1 MKNQKFR
8 QWYNRKALL
17 AGVLAVSMAVSPM
30 TTAFAGTGAQT
41 AVATQEQEAVNEVV
55 LADFNFDEAAE
66 DGSFNGGNAI
76 ATVGGGSIE
85 LVDHDGGKAAKFV
98 ASDKDWLQVTKA
110 DGSSLLD
117 GYEEVTISYDI
128 LPEMS
133 NSHWVFYAAQNGN
146 SLNWNDNG
154 NKERYLGVL
163 VKNGN
168 TEIERYNNTGSRPTN
183 PTIKMTASQWQH
195 VDIVYTKDATV
206 AYLNGVRVSKVASS
220 YSLKDILGNNGVFWL
235 GKAAWGGGEYSSMQ
249 LDNFKI
255 VAGTSLYDNDRVTA
269 ATSEIETALGDI
281 DNVIGDLNLIQTSSD
296 GLSVT
301 WTSDNTDIVTA
312 DGKVTIPT
320 DGNKEVTLTA
330 IMKDGDKT
338 VGEKTYKVTVLDQNA
353 MLNELADQLTLPYST
368 ESGSEVYGNITL
380 PETIGAADVTWST
393 KQSDIVDVNSHEV
406 AGYDA
411 MPAGVVTRPEK
422 DTDVTL
428 TATITWKGLS
438 TTKDFTFTVK
448 AAPEKIEESDYT
460 DYFFAYFAGEGYSDG
475 EQIYFASSQDG
486 MNWDDLNNNNPI
498 LTSALGEKGVRD
510 PFIIRS
516 PEGDKFYLIATDLKI
531 NGGNGWDAAQNNG
544 SQSLMIWES
553 TDLVNWSDERM
564 VEVSADIGAGCTWA
578 PEATY
583 DAKTGEYVVY
593 WASRTPEKDTKQ
605 RLYYAK
611 TRDFYTFTE
620 PQLYIDYDQSSI
632 DTTMIENNGTY
643 YRFTKNEGGSTN
655 SLGAKTK
662 TIFLEKSDS
671 VLGNFTQIASDSL
684 NSNQYVEGPTIFK
697 LNQDDTDG
705 TDKWCLLVD
714 DFGGSGYY
722 PLVTTD
728 LESGVFTKPESG
740 TYKMPSRARH
750 GTPIRVTSEE
760 YKKIMAAY
768 SSPDTV
774 TATAIMGQEPQLP
787 DTVTV
792 NGEEKNVTWNLDGVS
807 FTGTPYSYVTVTG
820 SVEGSIVAAT
830 AQVQLIPDNVEYMID
845 SNNTGSKTW
854 ENVKAVSDKLLN
866 TNAADQAKTED
877 NSWGYTSVVGD
888 SGDIKGYSQ
897 VSETNPYAGGWWARS
912 NKNITYQVTLPKGE
926 HQIMLGCTGWWSM
939 GRAMDVYYSVNGGA
953 EIKLCDFDAV
963 KSSETYAEGTIE
975 LTEDAVVTLTVKKAA
990 SDDPILSWISIS
1002 DVTKAP
1008 EISTDALQAKVDAA
1022 KAYEA
1027 DKADYTSGSYGA
1039 VEAAVKAAEA
1049 LIAEPTSQEEV
1060 DAAAE
1065 AIQKALDA
1073 LVSIKD
1079 LKASYAANQGKDADA
1094 YTEDSYKAYTDA
1106 LAQAKEVLENADA
1119 TAEQVEAALTG
1130 LEKAVAG
1137 LTEKTPDPDPTPDP
1151 TPTPEPTYTNG
1162 LSDVPAADGNWY
1174 YYQDGKIATDLTT
1187 VTYNKYGWFYV
1198 HNGKVDFNYNGL
1210 AANEYGWWKISGGA
1224 VDFNFNGMAANEYGW
1239 WKISGGAVD
1248 FNYNGLA
1255 ANEYGWW
1262 KITGG
1267 AVDFNYNGLAANEYG
1282 WWKITG
1288 GAVDFTYN
1296 GVVANEAG
1304 YWYVRGGAIDF
1315 SFSGKVSVNGS
1326 IRNVKNGKVSR

>member
-1 MKNQKFR
+1 MKNQKYR
-8 QWYNRKALL
+8 QWCNRKALL
-17 AGVLAVSMAVSPM
+17 AGVLAVSMAVTPM
-30 TTAFAGTGAQT
+30 TTAFAGTGTQT
-41 AVATQEQEAVNEVV
+41 AIALQDAKETSDEVV
-55 LADFNFDEAAE
+55 LADFDFNEAGD
-66 DGSFNGGNAI
+66 DGSFSGGNAI

-98 ASDKDWLQVTKA
+98 ASDKDWMQVRAA
-110 DGSSLLD
+110 DGSSLLKGHD
-117 GYEEVTISYDI
+117 EVTISYDI

-133 NSHWVFYAAQNGN
+133 NSHWVFYAAENGN

-163 VKNGN
+163 VKNGT
-168 TEIERYNNTGSRPTN
+168 TEIERYNNTGSRPAN
-183 PTIKMTASQWQH
+183 PTIKMAVSQWQH

-220 YSLKDILGNNGVFWL
+220 YSLTDILGDNGIFWI

-249 LDNFKI
+249 LDNLKI
-255 VAGTSLYDNDRVTA
+255 VAGTRLYDNDRVTA
-269 ATSEIETALGDI
+269 AASELETALGDMDHI
-281 DNVIGDLNLIQTSSD
+281 IGNLNLLRTSSD
-296 GLSVT
+296 GLSIT
-301 WTSDNTDIVTA
+301 WTSDNVNIVKE
-312 DGKVTIPT
+312 DGTVTIPT

-330 IMKDGDKT
+330 TMKDGEKI

-353 MLNELADQLTLPYST
+353 MLKELADQLTLPYST
-368 ESGSEVYGNITL
+368 ERGSEVYGNITL
-380 PETIGAADVTWST
+380 PETIGAAEVTWST
-393 KQSDIVDVNSHEV
+393 EQSDIVDVASHEV
-406 AGYDA
+406 EGYDA
-411 MPAGVVTRPEK
+411 MPAGAVTRPEK

-448 AAPEKIEESDYT
+448 AAPKQIEDAEYT

-486 MNWDDLNNNNPI
+486 MNWDDLNNNHPI
-498 LTSALGEKGVRD
+498 LTSTLGEKGVRD

-564 VEVSADIGAGCTWA
+564 VEVSAAIGAGCTWA

-583 DAKTGEYVVY
+583 DEKTGEYVIY
-593 WASRTPEKDTKQ
+593 WASRTPSVDTKQ
-605 RLYYAK
+605 RLYYVK

-620 PQLYIDYDQSSI
+620 PKLYIEKDQSSI
-632 DTTMIENNGTY
+632 DTTMIEHNGTY
-643 YRFTKNEGGSTN
+643 YRFTKNEGDSTN

-714 DFGGSGYY
+714 DFGGGGYY

-760 YKKIMAAY
+760 YQKIMAAY
-768 SSPDTV
+768 SSPETV
-774 TATAIMGQEPQLP
+774 TTTTIMGQEPQLP
-787 DTVTV
+787 ETVTV
-792 NGEEKNVTWNLDGVS
+792 NGAEKAVTWNLEGVS
-807 FTGTPYSYVTVTG
+807 FAGNPYSYVTVTG

-830 AQVQLIPDNVEYMID
+830 AQVQLIPENVEYMID
-845 SNNTGSKTW
+845 SNNIGSQTW

-866 TNAADQAKTED
+866 TEAADQAKTEE

-888 SGDIKGYSQ
+888 SGDMKGYSE
-897 VSETNPYAGGWWARS
+897 VSSTNPYAGGWWARGS
-912 NKNITYQVTLPKGE
+912 KNITYQVTLPAGE

-939 GRAMDVYYSVNGGA
+939 GREMDVYYSVNGGA
-953 EIKLCDFDAV
+953 ESKLCDFDAV

-975 LTEDAVVTLTVKKAA
+975 LPEEAVVTLTVKKAA
-990 SDDPILSWISIS
+990 GDDPILSWISIS

-1008 EISTDALQAKVDAA
+1008 D
-1022 KAYEA
+1022 
-1027 DKADYTSGSYGA
+1027 
-1039 VEAAVKAAEA
+1039 
-1049 LIAEPTSQEEV
+1049 P
-1060 DAAAE
+1060 
-1065 AIQKALDA
+1065 
-1073 LVSIKD
+1073 
-1079 LKASYAANQGKDADA
+1079 
-1094 YTEDSYKAYTDA
+1094 
-1106 LAQAKEVLENADA
+1106 
-1119 TAEQVEAALTG
+1119 
-1130 LEKAVAG
+1130 
-1137 LTEKTPDPDPTPDP
+1137 TPDPDPTPTPDP
-1151 TPTPEPTYTNG
+1151 DPTPEP
-1162 LSDVPAADGNWY
+1162 AHADGLANSPEADGSWY
-1174 YYQDGKIATDLTT
+1174 YYLDGKVAEGVTT
-1187 VTYNKYGWFYV
+1187 VAQNAYGWFYIN
-1198 HNGKVDFNYNGL
+1198 HGKVDFSYTGLAQNAYGWWKIVGGVVDFNCNGL
-1210 AANEYGWWKISGGA
+1210 EANEYGWWKVTGGQ
-1224 VDFNFNGMAANEYGW
+1224 VDFTYTGLEANEYGWWMVINGKIDFNYNGLQANEYGW
-1239 WKISGGAVD
+1239 WKVT
-1248 FNYNGLA
+1248 NG
-1255 ANEYGWW
+1255 
-1262 KITGG
+1262 K
-1267 AVDFNYNGLAANEYG
+1267 
-1282 WWKITG
+1282 
-1288 GAVDFTYN
+1288 VDFTYN
-1296 GVVANEAG
+1296 GVARNEYG
-1304 YWYVRGGAIDF
+1304 WWYVTGGKIDF
-1315 SFSGKVSVNGS
+1315 GYTGL
-1326 IRNVKNGKVSR
+1326 VKILGVMCPVVNGKVMI

>member
-110 DGSSLLD
+110 DGSSLLG
-117 GYEEVTISYDI
+117 GYEEVTVSYDI

-220 YSLKDILGNNGVFWL
+220 YSLKDILGNNGIFWL

-438 TTKDFTFTVK
+438 TTNDFTFTVK

-792 NGEEKNVTWNLDGVS
+792 NDEEKNVTWNLDGVS
-807 FTGTPYSYVTVTG
+807 FTGNPYSYVTVTG

-1065 AIQKALDA
+1065 AIQKALDG

-1079 LKASYAANQGKDADA
+1079 LKASYVANQGKDADA

-1119 TAEQVEAALTG
+1119 TAEQVEVALTG
-1130 LEKAVAG
+1130 LEQAVAG

-1210 AANEYGWWKISGGA
+1210 AANEH
-1224 VDFNFNGMAANEYGW
+1224 GW

-1282 WWKITG
+1282 WWKISGGAVDFNYNGLAANEYGWWKITG
-1288 GAVDFTYN
+1288 GAVDFNYN
-1296 GVVANEAG
+1296 GAAQNEYG
-1304 YWYVRGGAIDF
+1304 WWYVVNGHIDF
-1315 SFSGKVSVNGS
+1315 NYTGFTKVFGIYLPVIRGKLM
-1326 IRNVKNGKVSR
+1326 I

>member
-110 DGSSLLD
+110 DGSSLLG
-117 GYEEVTISYDI
+117 GYEEVTVSYDI

-220 YSLKDILGNNGVFWL
+220 YSLKDILGNNGIFWL

-320 DGNKEVTLTA
+320 DDNKEVTLTA

-792 NGEEKNVTWNLDGVS
+792 NDEEKNVTWNLDGVS
-807 FTGTPYSYVTVTG
+807 FTGNPYSYVTVTG

-1065 AIQKALDA
+1065 AIQKALDG

-1079 LKASYAANQGKDADA
+1079 LKASYVANQGKDADA

-1119 TAEQVEAALTG
+1119 TAEQVEVALTG
-1130 LEKAVAG
+1130 LEQAVAG

-1210 AANEYGWWKISGGA
+1210 AANEH
-1224 VDFNFNGMAANEYGW
+1224 GW

-1282 WWKITG
+1282 WWKISGGAVDFNYNGLAANEYGWWKITG
-1288 GAVDFTYN
+1288 GAVDFNYN
-1296 GVVANEAG
+1296 GAAQNEYG
-1304 YWYVRGGAIDF
+1304 WWYVVNGHIDF
-1315 SFSGKVSVNGS
+1315 NYTGFTKVFGIYLPVIRGKLM
-1326 IRNVKNGKVSR
+1326 I